1 MKIFLMKE
9 NVPDEL
15 NILNELDVR
24 SRQLIAAADEAEWQ
38 WFCSHFFSRLNRV
51 IGVHLIISFCTG
63 GIAVIICFIG
73 MFWLEVINVIGTLLA
88 LGLFGLF
95 LAWLVGAC

>member
-1 MKIFLMKE
+1 MKE

-24 SRQLIAAADEAEWQ
+24 NWQLIAVADETEWQ
-38 WFCSHFFSRLNRV
+38 WFCSHFFSRFIRV

-63 GIAVIICFIG
+63 GKVVIICFLG
-73 MFWLEVINVIGTLLA
+73 MFWLEVINFIDTLLE